1 MFGAVATARS
11 VVEWVYN
18 FGFEKY
24 KFVNYDSQFARDG
37 EQRWRTVFRQHR
49 ASPVHAC
56 TIRAGF
62 N

>member
-11 VVEWVYN
+11 VVEWIYN

-24 KFVNYDSQFARDG
+24 TVIDHDSQFARNS
-37 EQRWRTVFRQHR
+37 EQRWRTIFRQHR
-49 ASPVHAC
+49 ASPVDER
-56 TIRAGF
+56 TIRAGL